1 MKELDVMCNNNL
13 KELDVSDNF
22 LTKLDVSINPELSYL
37 DCSRN
42 QLIELD
48 IKNNPALKDM
58 RCDCKLT
65 QVDREYEDYE
75 MDI

>member
-1 MKELDVMCNNNL
+1 M
-13 KELDVSDNF
+13 SDNF

-37 DCSRN
+37 DCSCN

-48 IKNNPALKDM
+48 IRNNPALKDM
-58 RCDCKLT
+58 RCDCELT